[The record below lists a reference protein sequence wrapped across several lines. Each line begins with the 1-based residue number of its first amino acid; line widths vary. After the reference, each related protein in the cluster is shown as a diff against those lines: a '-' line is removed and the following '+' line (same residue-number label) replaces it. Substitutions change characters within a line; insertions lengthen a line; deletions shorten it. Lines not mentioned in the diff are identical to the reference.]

1 MMPKVRSHFLLS
13 PSCLTDPEV
22 LILKLVVTVGIGQRV
37 DVIVKG
43 LNTAGEFTMRSVLAS
58 CSDDYQPLATA
69 IVYYSHKTLVSN
81 STAWPALND
90 SLANCGNVCSPP
102 LPPSTSPFPTKQAHK
117 H

>member
-43 LNTAGEFTMRSVLAS
+43 LNTAGAFTMRSVLAS

-69 IVYYSHKTLVSN
+69 IVYYSHKALVSN

-90 SLANCGNVCSPP
+90 SLTNCGNVVSPP
-102 LPPSTSPFPTKQAHK
+102 LPTSPFPTEQADK

>member
-1 MMPKVRSHFLLS
+1 MMPKVRTHFLPS
-13 PSCLTDPEV
+13 TSCLTDPEV

-43 LNTAGEFTMRSVLAS
+43 LDTTGAFTMRSVLAS

-69 IVYYSHKTLVSN
+69 IVYYSHKVLVSN

-90 SLANCGNVCSPP
+90 SLADCGNVCSLP
-102 LPPSTSPFPTKQAHK
+102 LPTLLFPTKQADK